1 MAITRWRPG
10 VVLALVSCA
19 LLLLAALAPDLFTGT
34 GPDAADPASTLLPP
48 GSGHWLG
55 TDENGRDIYSRV
67 VHGARPSLL
76 IGLSASVL
84 ALAAG
89 TVVGVVAAQGGRAA
103 DQVVVELLDVLMSIP
118 GVLLVLLVVAVLG
131 TGTGNLVAGLA
142 LVTLPGYARLV
153 RAEVLRIRGAQ
164 FVEAATVLGWS
175 RLQVV
180 LRHIVPNAVG
190 PLLAL
195 ATVGVGGMIVTGSA
209 LSFLG
214 LGPQPPTAEWGAML
228 MRQRRLRRRR
238 LVDRGL
244 PRCGDHRRRA
254 GRLGAR
260 AVAAGPG
267 RRAGGPMIGDP
278 GTGTRPRRGSA
289 TGSRHADPRR
299 RGAAA
304 GGAARA
310 RRLLPR
316 PPGDGQGGARAVAH
330 RAGAARASPWSGSP
344 VRARA

>member
-10 VVLALVSCA
+10 VVLAFVSCA

-55 TDENGRDIYSRV
+55 TDENGRDIWSRV

-103 DQVVVELLDVLMSIP
+103 DQVVGRLLDVLMSIP

-228 MRQRRLRRRR
+228 AGSGDY
-238 LVDRGL
+238 VDV
-244 PRCGDHRRRA
+244 A
-254 GRLGAR
+254 WWT
-260 AVAAGPG
+260 AVFP
-267 RRAGGPMIGDP
+267 
-278 GTGTRPRRGSA
+278 
-289 TGSRHADPRR
+289 
-299 RGAAA
+299 GAAITVA
-304 GGAARA
+304 VLAVSALGQWLQDRA
-310 RRLLPR
+310 EGRVTR
-316 PPGDGQGGARAVAH
+316 
-330 RAGAARASPWSGSP
+330 
-344 VRARA
+344 